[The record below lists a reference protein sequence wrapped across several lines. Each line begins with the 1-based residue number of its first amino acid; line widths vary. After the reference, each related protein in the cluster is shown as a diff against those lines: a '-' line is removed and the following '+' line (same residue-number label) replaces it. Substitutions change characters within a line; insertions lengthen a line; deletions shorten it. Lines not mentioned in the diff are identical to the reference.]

1 MMLFFQACGGGS
13 TTKESLPLKRLYL
26 IDSPING
33 VDYECGIRKFT
44 THTYENKEG
53 VALCRHSPV
62 TFKLGSLVL
71 GKIDEIQNNQE
82 IYPQDLVGVSRDNFD
97 DERVV
102 KLSLLLQS
110 LDNDGE
116 INHTIDIK
124 QQIKDKIDIGSLKNL
139 SLDDTRTLITKL
151 GKEPL
156 RLEDVDKH
164 LREHSGIVSIEEA
177 EITLKD
183 TTAVGT
189 TVALLNMTNHQN
201 ISNIKILKG
210 EGKEFFVIGN
220 DGAVKLAKAL
230 DYKLKRSYTFQIQAT
245 NPIGK
250 SNIANLKI
258 HVESGSSEDLSFI
271 DKPLL
276 QKNIFYTNSNEY
288 NISISGRADT
298 QIYID
303 NISTG
308 RTMPITGIITLTR
321 QINGADRSESHTITL
336 SYPNGIVSEPTPYTI
351 VKDTKAPN
359 IITPSVIIAQ
369 ENSSMVTSFEVE
381 DSNKDKGLDY
391 TLSGKDAQ
399 LFKISN
405 VGEIAFELPADFE
418 MPRDYNADNIYDI
431 TLTVEDKANNKS
443 NKEFHIILKDILD
456 SKPVILPFYEEI
468 STAISVGSTI
478 GKLSIFEGSS
488 PISNLTLTGENA
500 EKFQLNSDGSIQ
512 LLEKMT
518 VATDYMLT
526 VTATN
531 SFGSTQQNIFIH
543 CIEGGQIGKIEIGTL
558 SNATIKIIKLNS
570 DNSQKLLNTNKTQ
583 AANTFHLRSDLLDNE
598 SFYIYEVS
606 DGTYTDTNKKNKA
619 VFRLISK
626 GSWIKQ
632 SSKKVK
638 ITPMSEMLYDYVA
651 KYIKEDYTLLESK
664 LHESS
669 KILLS
674 KDLNNDF
681 SIDAKDLLGYSE
693 VENHDALYR
702 TLKKNNTYPKLVT
715 KMLDANS
722 SYIEDLF
729 QTRVLKSF
737 KGSDDFK
744 LVGSFVYYFNAK
756 NGIFYIYDIQNQR
769 QVAEL
774 FLELPDYELF
784 DENEDEDINVDDF
797 FDQLLADVN
806 SYRVSL
812 TVDLESNRVYLTNL
826 NYKTFIIEIS
836 NLRSPTLLSTFNSD
850 LKSTIIAQVR
860 NNLFIHSYPSF
871 AGTDKNYMNGFTYIY
886 NMEDETNITKDSPAL
901 APFNKIQNGKSYYF
915 NTSKCNNETN
925 NITLTTQKVSDIMN
939 NNENNISFDIYS
951 YYCNEKAFFDND
963 HAYVYD
969 GTYLEIYSIDDET
982 LTYEAIESMP
992 ISNILNIENHTL
1004 YSYYENVLSFI
1015 DVSDIKNPFI
1025 KKRIPYY
1032 VEENFWGETILLTN
1046 NLPIAI
1052 KDGYFITAE
1061 DVVDLNSFSASAPY
1075 TENKEGIDLT
1085 LFERFSN

>member
-303 NISTG
+303 NIST
-308 RTMPITGIITLTR
+308 RQTMPLTGNITLTR

-336 SYPNGIVSEPTPYTI
+336 SYPNGIVSQPTPYTI

-456 SKPVILPFYEEI
+456 SKPVILPFIKEI
-468 STAISVGSTI
+468 SVNTPVGTSI
-478 GKLSIFEGSS
+478 GRLNIDAKDS
-488 PISNLTLTGENA
+488 PISSLTLDGNGSEN
-500 EKFQLNSDGSIQ
+500 FQLNNDGTIQ
-512 LLEKMT
+512 LMQNI
-518 VATDYMLT
+518 D
-526 VTATN
+526 TATN
-531 SFGSTQQNIFIH
+531 FLLTATASNKFGTSSSPVIINIREEKLFGRLHVGIQPPETIITLIELHTNTQLERIAV
-543 CIEGGQIGKIEIGTL
+543 
-558 SNATIKIIKLNS
+558 SKLNS
-570 DNSQKLLNTNKTQ
+570 NYTFPLNTN
-583 AANTFHLRSDLLDNE
+583 LLKDD
-598 SFYIYEVS
+598 SFYIYQLS
-606 DGTYTDTNKKNKA
+606 TDTLNYNVENKGL
-619 VFRLISK
+619 FRAIVK

-632 SSKKVK
+632 NNKTIRISAL
-638 ITPMSEMLYDYVA
+638 SEMYNVPICQDHL
-651 KYIKEDYTLLESK
+651 TQ
-664 LHESS
+664 H
-669 KILLS
+669 
-674 KDLNNDF
+674 
-681 SIDAKDLLGYSE
+681 
-693 VENHDALYR
+693 
-702 TLKKNNTYPKLVT
+702 
-715 KMLDANS
+715 
-722 SYIEDLF
+722 SYF
-729 QTRVLKSF
+729 
-737 KGSDDFK
+737 
-744 LVGSFVYYFNAK
+744 
-756 NGIFYIYDIQNQR
+756 
-769 QVAEL
+769 
-774 FLELPDYELF
+774 
-784 DENEDEDINVDDF
+784 
-797 FDQLLADVN
+797 
-806 SYRVSL
+806 
-812 TVDLESNRVYLTNL
+812 
-826 NYKTFIIEIS
+826 
-836 NLRSPTLLSTFNSD
+836 FNS
-850 LKSTIIAQVR
+850 
-860 NNLFIHSYPSF
+860 
-871 AGTDKNYMNGFTYIY
+871 
-886 NMEDETNITKDSPAL
+886 
-901 APFNKIQNGKSYYF
+901 
-915 NTSKCNNETN
+915 
-925 NITLTTQKVSDIMN
+925 
-939 NNENNISFDIYS
+939 
-951 YYCNEKAFFDND
+951 
-963 HAYVYD
+963 
-969 GTYLEIYSIDDET
+969 
-982 LTYEAIESMP
+982 
-992 ISNILNIENHTL
+992 
-1004 YSYYENVLSFI
+1004 
-1015 DVSDIKNPFI
+1015 
-1025 KKRIPYY
+1025 
-1032 VEENFWGETILLTN
+1032 
-1046 NLPIAI
+1046 
-1052 KDGYFITAE
+1052 
-1061 DVVDLNSFSASAPY
+1061 
-1075 TENKEGIDLT
+1075 
-1085 LFERFSN
+1085 